1 MLICRY
7 IHTNVTMF
15 IHICILCTCVHTLK
29 MPIIPLLH
37 YLLGT
42 EGREDVGLI

>member
-1 MLICRY
+1 MFICRY
-7 IHTNVTMF
+7 IHTNISV
-15 IHICILCTCVHTLK
+15 CLYILVYYVLVYITLK

-42 EGREDVGLI
+42 GGREV